1 MKIRKTIFKRLSEVA
16 VLLAVELASSYLLS
30 HLSGGYIICEIVALI
45 IATVIFDALVE
56 RESQSKKASK
66 RKFRSAK
73 KKSRSSVTFSWFDQ
87 WKFRS

>member
-1 MKIRKTIFKRLSEVA
+1 MKIRKTIFKRLSEVT
-16 VLLAVELASSYLLS
+16 VLLTVELASSYLLTR
-30 HLSGGYIICEIVALI
+30 LSGGYIICEIVALI

-73 KKSRSSVTFSWFDQ
+73 KSRSSVTISWFDQ